1 MDRDGCFA
9 SIGLAANSV
18 STDDIDK
25 DPATETASKIEDH
38 LFTQV
43 VVLPSTYDRE
53 PINNKRPPTS
63 CRWYFNF
70 GLGRLKVILHPHE
83 VGGLCKAN
91 YAEG

>member
-1 MDRDGCFA
+1 MGIRQIFVDRDGCFA

-43 VVLPSTYDRE
+43 VL
-53 PINNKRPPTS
+53 
-63 CRWYFNF
+63 
-70 GLGRLKVILHPHE
+70 
-83 VGGLCKAN
+83 
-91 YAEG
+91 